1 MVGGGWVAT
10 NFSVSSRQGFKLWG
24 LLPWLPS
31 LADPCL
37 TLAWASQKWRGR
49 RDEMTGQSGLFSF
62 LIRTWNLLKVGVTV
76 RMQFVIIWKYE
87 SLEHK
92 IVWREDTHLM
102 VLFDDIIQP
111 LLYSYIILLLLITTQ
126 LPSYHLLSS
135 PVIHS
140 ALASDVRPTGR
151 DESNTKYKLGQGL
164 LQTIVSGPL
173 TLWLQI

>member
-1 MVGGGWVAT
+1 M
-10 NFSVSSRQGFKLWG
+10 N
-24 LLPWLPS
+24 
-31 LADPCL
+31 
-37 TLAWASQKWRGR
+37 
-49 RDEMTGQSGLFSF
+49 
-62 LIRTWNLLKVGVTV
+62 
-76 RMQFVIIWKYE
+76 
-87 SLEHK
+87 
-92 IVWREDTHLM
+92 EDTHLM

-126 LPSYHLLSS
+126 PPSYHLLSS

-173 TLWLQI
+173 TL